1 MPSILTREDRYG
13 TDSEIFKTI
22 TDARAAAVLEIL
34 SDPSVLRDDDLIR
47 EVLQPIAAGDFVH
60 AIETW
65 NEAQAEIAEEKGVYF
80 SITPC
85 RQRTGSKLTKDQI
98 RERASK
104 ALAKLD
110 GKR

>member
-1 MPSILTREDRYG
+1 MAAILTQDDRYG
-13 TDSEIFKTI
+13 VGNVVYKTQ
-22 TDARAAAVLEIL
+22 TDARAAVVLEIL
-34 SDPSVLRDDDLIR
+34 SDLSTLRDHDLIEEVLR
-47 EVLQPIAAGDFVH
+47 PIAAGDFAT
-60 AIETW
+60 AIEVW
-65 NEAQAEIAEEKGVYF
+65 NEAQAEIAEEKGVYY